1 MKREFLRSS
10 NPNVHHIAYGWAYTD
25 AYLAEYANR
34 MKLELELNT
43 HFAKV
48 VGAPSVRYGQ
58 LSEEQARN
66 EELTGLIEM
75 CVPTVVH
82 EHLEK
87 ESGVQLDMVRPF
99 SDKHDGMFAVYTNH
113 DAEERFD
120 VIEDSVGMESV
131 ANFMNEAMNHG
142 EHKSRLL
149 WWYDWDQLRVVR
161 IVLSRAS
168 LCYSYP
174 LSLGF
179 DDACMILLLKTKP
192 PHVALCRSLPPLRVR
207 CHSHVLRLPI
217 ICCYPHLS
225 PADSHRNICFAITFM
240 HRLVHAGDTT
250 VDGMDLFMH
259 VRETDTEGGLK
270 AKVGHARGHNS

>member
-1 MKREFLRSS
+1 M
-10 NPNVHHIAYGWAYTD
+10 N
-25 AYLAEYANR
+25 
-34 MKLELELNT
+34 LELELNT

-66 EELTGLIEM
+66 EDLTGLMEM

-131 ANFMNEAMNHG
+131 ANLMNEAMNHG

-149 WWYDWDQLRVVR
+149 WWYDWDQLRVDLMTPAR
-161 IVLSRAS
+161 YCCS
-168 LCYSYP
+168 
-174 LSLGF
+174 
-179 DDACMILLLKTKP
+179 KP
-192 PHVALCRSLPPLRVR
+192 SLPMSPCVARFHRSVCGVTLMFFSSPSFVAI
-207 CHSHVLRLPI
+207 H
-217 ICCYPHLS
+217 ICLLQTHI
-225 PADSHRNICFAITFM
+225 AIFA
-240 HRLVHAGDTT
+240 LQ
-250 VDGMDLFMH
+250 
-259 VRETDTEGGLK
+259 
-270 AKVGHARGHNS
+270 